1 MTNKEYIIDYLS
13 KLTGNTS
20 YGQKSNHALAAIFCD
35 VFGRECCSETGNPC
49 PYKYTGCISI
59 DEKECNKMMNDD
71 FNGKIPEETPVRKK
85 GKWIKVG
92 GFATPGGD
100 PVWRCS
106 VCGKGQH
113 VYGIEASSYAKD
125 VSDHQWLSCPN
136 CDAEMSE

>member
-1 MTNKEYIIDYLS
+1 MNNREYIIDHLRTLEEKVDYEH
-13 KLTGNTS
+13 
-20 YGQKSNHALAAIFCD
+20 KSDEEVAARFCNSIFYSQDLCN
-35 VFGRECCSETGNPC
+35 SC
-49 PYKYTGCISI
+49 PYNCTGCIPLDGEEFNEFMEREFSG
-59 DEKECNKMMNDD
+59 KE
-71 FNGKIPEETPVRKK
+71 PEVKQIRKK
-85 GKWIKVG
+85 GKWVKVG

-125 VSDHQWLSCPN
+125 VADHQWLSCPN

>member
-1 MTNKEYIIDYLS
+1 MMGAKMTNREYIIDYLRTLHS
-13 KLTGNTS
+13 KTNYES
-20 YGQKSNHALAAIFCD
+20 KSNEKIAGSFCD
-35 VFGRECCSETGNPC
+35 SFFDTCDSC
-49 PYKYTGCISI
+49 PYNRTGCIPINGEELNEFMEREFSG
-59 DEKECNKMMNDD
+59 KEPEV
-71 FNGKIPEETPVRKK
+71 KIRKK

-92 GFATPGGD
+92 GFVTPGGD

-106 VCGKGQH
+106 VCGKGRH

>member
-1 MTNKEYIIDYLS
+1 MTNREYIIDYL
-13 KLTGNTS
+13 KTLNRKIDYENEGNGRVAGS
-20 YGQKSNHALAAIFCD
+20 FCD
-35 VFGRECCSETGNPC
+35 SFCYTCDLC
-49 PYKYTGCISI
+49 PYNRTGCILISGEEL
-59 DEKECNKMMNDD
+59 DEFMKREFSGKEPEV
-71 FNGKIPEETPVRKK
+71 KIRKK

-92 GFATPGGD
+92 GFVTPGGD

-106 VCGKGQH
+106 VCGKGRH

>member
-1 MTNKEYIIDYLS
+1 MTNREYIIDYLS
-13 KLTGNTS
+13 GINGSVDYEKKADELLI
-20 YGQKSNHALAAIFCD
+20 QAFCHT
-35 VFGRECCSETGNPC
+35 FGIMCDSC
-49 PYKYTGCISI
+49 PYQHTGCIPLPTS
-59 DEKECNKMMNDD
+59 ELNEFMMKEFSGEIKTT
-71 FNGKIPEETPVRKK
+71 KIRKK
-85 GKWIKVG
+85 GKWVKVG
-92 GFATPGGD
+92 GYATPGGD

>member
-1 MTNKEYIIDYLS
+1 MTNREYIIDYLKTLHIKTDYES
-13 KLTGNTS
+13 R
-20 YGQKSNHALAAIFCD
+20 SNERIAASF
-35 VFGRECCSETGNPC
+35 CCSFLDSCYSC
-49 PYKYTGCISI
+49 PYTDCIPIGGEELNKFMAREFSG
-59 DEKECNKMMNDD
+59 KELEV
-71 FNGKIPEETPVRKK
+71 KIRKK

>member
-1 MTNKEYIIDYLS
+1 MTNREYIISYLS

-20 YGQKSNHALAAIFCD
+20 YGEKSNDALAAIFCD
-35 VFGRECCSETGNPC
+35 IFEETCGSC
-49 PYKYTGCISI
+49 PYKDTGCIPLSS
-59 DEKECNKMMNDD
+59 DKGNEFMAKE
-71 FNGKIPEETPVRKK
+71 FSGKTDTFKIRKK
-85 GKWIKVG
+85 GKWVKVG
-92 GFATPGGD
+92 GYATPGGD

-125 VSDHQWLSCPN
+125 VADHQWLSCPN

>member
-1 MTNKEYIIDYLS
+1 MTNREYIIDYLRTLNPNINYENRNNGS
-13 KLTGNTS
+13 I
-20 YGQKSNHALAAIFCD
+20 AASFCD
-35 VFGRECCSETGNPC
+35 VFFNDLNDNTCDLC
-49 PYKYTGCISI
+49 PYDSTGCIPISVEEL
-59 DEKECNKMMNDD
+59 DEFMEREFSGKEPEL
-71 FNGKIPEETPVRKK
+71 KIRKK

>member
-1 MTNKEYIIDYLS
+1 MTNREYIIDYLKTLHVKTNYENRNNGS
-13 KLTGNTS
+13 I
-20 YGQKSNHALAAIFCD
+20 AASFCD
-35 VFGRECCSETGNPC
+35 IFFNDLNDNTCDSC
-49 PYKYTGCISI
+49 PYDSTGCIPLS
-59 DEKECNKMMNDD
+59 EERLNEFMEREFSGKEPEV
-71 FNGKIPEETPVRKK
+71 KIRKK